1 MIRLSNDFN
10 YTLRLPV
17 SANNVYEAIS
27 TEKGVRK
34 WWTEFADVGQN
45 TGSMAEFRFP
55 KAGFYV
61 KAEIQSL
68 FPSKLVEWKVI
79 DSMHPEKSGFSNL
92 RDWEGT
98 LIRFEIEHVSEDES
112 VLHFTHQGLTKELE
126 CYQVCENG
134 WISYLSSLKDLLL
147 NGQGKPYLDD
157 SENNVVTEIVDR

>member
-1 MIRLSNDFN
+1 MSKDFH

-17 SANNVYEAIS
+17 SAKNVYEAVS
-27 TEKGVRK
+27 TEDGVRN
-34 WWTEFADVGQN
+34 WWTRFADIGQD

-61 KAEIQSL
+61 KAKIKSL
-68 FPSKLVEWKVI
+68 VPGELVEWKVI

-92 RDWEGT
+92 RDWEDT
-98 LIRFEIEHVSEDES
+98 VIRFEIEHVSENES

-134 WISYLSSLKDLLL
+134 WISYLTSLKELLV
-147 NGQGKPYLDD
+147 NGQGKPYLDH
-157 SENNVVTEIVDR
+157 TEKNMASKKMNR

>member
-1 MIRLSNDFN
+1 MF
-10 YTLRLPV
+10 TLPV
-17 SANNVYEAIS
+17 SAKDVYEAIS
-27 TEKGVRK
+27 TEDGVRK
-34 WWTEFADVGQN
+34 WWTQFADIGQE

-55 KAGFYV
+55 KAGFYL
-61 KAEIQSL
+61 KSEIQSL
-68 FPSKLVEWKVI
+68 VPSKLVEWKVI

-112 VLHFTHQGLTKELE
+112 VLHFTHKGLTKELE

-134 WISYLSSLKDLLL
+134 WFSYLSSLKNLLV

-157 SENNVVTEIVDR
+157 TENNMVFTAKI

>member
-1 MIRLSNDFN
+1 LPKDFH

-17 SANNVYEAIS
+17 SAKNVYEAIS
-27 TEKGVRK
+27 TESGVRK
-34 WWTEFADVGQN
+34 WWTEFADVGQEA
-45 TGSMAEFRFP
+45 GSIAEFRFP

-68 FPSKLVEWKVI
+68 VPTKLVEWKII

-98 LIRFEIEHVSEDES
+98 LIRFEIEHVSENES

-134 WISYLSSLKDLLL
+134 WFSYLSSLKDLLVK
-147 NGQGKPYLDD
+147 GQGKPYLDD
-157 SENNVVTEIVDR
+157 TENNMASTKVNR

>member
-1 MIRLSNDFN
+1 MSKDFH

-17 SANNVYEAIS
+17 SAKDVYEAIS
-27 TEKGVRK
+27 TESGVRR
-34 WWTEFADVGQN
+34 WWTKFANVGQE

-61 KAEIQSL
+61 KAEIHSL
-68 FPSKLVEWKVI
+68 VPSKLVEWKVI

-98 LIRFEIEHVSEDES
+98 VIRFEIEHVSEKES
-112 VLHFTHQGLTKELE
+112 VLNFIHKGLTQKLE

-134 WISYLSSLKDLLL
+134 WFTYLSSLKELLV
-147 NGQGKPYLDD
+147 NSQGKPYLDD
-157 SENNVVTEIVDR
+157 TENNMAMNS